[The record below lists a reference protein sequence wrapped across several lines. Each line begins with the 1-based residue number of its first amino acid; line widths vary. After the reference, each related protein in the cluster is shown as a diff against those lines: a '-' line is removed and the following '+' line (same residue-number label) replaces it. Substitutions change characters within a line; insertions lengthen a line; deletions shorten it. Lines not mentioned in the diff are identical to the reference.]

1 MPNTKPFP
9 NNIVI
14 QVTNYDLMTNRKGTV
29 VPEQKDSK
37 TTPAIVYRS
46 VAQKTKE
53 HVYSFTLTQAQ
64 AEFVKTHR
72 KEINFSQT
80 FRKYLDTVIQ
90 AHSPKQ

>member
-1 MPNTKPFP
+1 
-9 NNIVI
+9 
-14 QVTNYDLMTNRKGTV
+14 MTNRKGTE

-72 KEINFSQT
+72 KEINFSET
-80 FRKYLDTVIQ
+80 FRKYLDSMIQ